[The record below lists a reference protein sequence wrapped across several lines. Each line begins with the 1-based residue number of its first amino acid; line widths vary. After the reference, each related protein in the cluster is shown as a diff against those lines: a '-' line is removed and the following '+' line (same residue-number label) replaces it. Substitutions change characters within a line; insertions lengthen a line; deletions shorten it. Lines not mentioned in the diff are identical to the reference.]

1 MKLNEALYFAFVI
14 GKRGDVRRY
23 NWEKSKYISEGV
35 HCSNEDDHNIYLFVG
50 NNINYNVKLNDAL
63 KDSIQVSL
71 RGYKVLDK
79 SFGLPLSQ
87 EDVKA
92 EDWEVDNLMY
102 TGTRF

>member
-14 GKRGDVRRY
+14 GASGNVRRHS
-23 NWEKSKYISEGV
+23 WEAGKYISDGV
-35 HCSNEDDHNIYLFVG
+35 HCSNENDPNTYLFVG
-50 NNINYNVKLNDAL
+50 NNINYNVKLNNSF

-71 RGYKVLDK
+71 RGYKVWDK

-92 EDWEVDNLMY
+92 EDWKVDNLMY
-102 TGTRF
+102 TGVRF

>member
-23 NWEKSKYISEGV
+23 TWEASEYIHEGV
-35 HCSNEDDHNIYLFVG
+35 HCSNENDPNIYLFVG

-63 KDSIQVSL
+63 KDSIQSSI
-71 RGYKVLDK
+71 RGHKVLDK

-87 EDVKA
+87 EDIKA

-102 TGTRF
+102 VGTRF